1 MSIQVVRPK
10 NGREREGIYRFL
22 YEIWSDEF
30 RRSMDGMDHEHR
42 LLHDALDET
51 AQHFV
56 AVDPSGRIQG
66 CVRVNMLGNTA
77 LPKKLQE
84 QLRTAELIKL
94 FGGENVYYLSH
105 FAVAPEA
112 RGRTVASLLL
122 GALYGLCLDQGALV
136 GVSYCALQ
144 FISFYYQ
151 LGYRPY
157 TENFRIDAGIR
168 VPIVHCAR
176 DRAYL
181 EEINSPLVR
190 LCPPTI
196 DDKGTT
202 AQMLINQF
210 PAFKNP
216 AFGRKRP
223 HHLWARLAHMMLNDA
238 SAGSKNFFDGFSVDE
253 QRIVGQRLT
262 EITFSQG
269 EHIYRRGE
277 TEQGMGVLISGSLG
291 VEYSAGGTP
300 RIINVIQPG
309 ELFGEISSLGGE
321 RRTANLVALERSE
334 AFLFP
339 SDLLERVERAD
350 TALGFTLAKK
360 ILKILATRF
369 VHFAETVGC
378 LPGVGADQVGK
389 SRPILSH
396 DSDTTMMNSRLDSY
410 RFESLGDRESEFK
423 RLVAQATIGEEIE
436 FSVLDSIGLQ
446 DGATVLDLG
455 SGPGMTSL
463 LLAKR
468 LPSALVIG
476 VEPEDQLRGKAEALI
491 ASQGF
496 AERCRF
502 LKGTG
507 DRIPL
512 DNGAVDFSYARLLF
526 QHLPNPLE
534 VLGEMRRVTRPGG
547 VVVVVDVD
555 DRTNIVYPAPAGLEE
570 LEKRIAGAQAAAG
583 GDRHVGRKLYGYMQE
598 SGLLE
603 VSVKHVPITA
613 SALGRHA
620 FFSIVYSFKRQVLER
635 AGECDAQAT
644 ALFHELENVIS
655 RPTTF
660 AMTTVFVAYGVT
672 PGGSQGPP
680 TCTRPFGNRAST
692 SSGWCRL

>member
-1 MSIQVVRPK
+1 MSIQVIRPK
-10 NGREREGIYRFL
+10 NEREREGIYRFL

-30 RRSMDGMDHEHR
+30 HRSMEGMDHEHR

-56 AVDPSGRIQG
+56 AIDPSGRIQG

-77 LPKKLQE
+77 LPEKLQA
-84 QLRTAELIKL
+84 QLRTVELIKL
-94 FGGENVYYLSH
+94 FGGEQVYYLSH

-136 GVSYCALQ
+136 GISYCSLQ

-181 EEINSPLVR
+181 EEIKSPLAR
-190 LCPPTI
+190 LCPSAI
-196 DDKGTT
+196 DDKG
-202 AQMLINQF
+202 AAARKLINQF

-216 AFGRKRP
+216 AFGRKKP
-223 HHLWARLAHMMLNDA
+223 HHLWARLAHMMPDDTA
-238 SAGSKNFFDGFSVDE
+238 AGRNNFFAGFSVDE
-253 QRIVGQRLT
+253 QRILGQRLT

-277 TEQGMGVLISGSLG
+277 TEQGMGVLMSGSLG
-291 VEYSAGGTP
+291 VEFSASGP
-300 RIINVIQPG
+300 SRIIYVMQPG
-309 ELFGEISSLGGE
+309 ELFGEIGSLGGE
-321 RRTANLVALERSE
+321 RRTVSLVALERSQ
-334 AFLFP
+334 ALLFP
-339 SDLLERVERAD
+339 SDLLERAERAD
-350 TALGFTLAKK
+350 PALGFTLAKK
-360 ILKILATRF
+360 LLKILATRF

-378 LPGVGADQVGK
+378 LSGSGADQAGNN
-389 SRPILSH
+389 RPTRLH
-396 DSDTTMMNSRLDSY
+396 DPNTTMMNSRLDSY

-436 FSVLDSIGLQ
+436 FSVLDSIGLH

-468 LPSALVIG
+468 LPSAVVIG
-476 VEPEDQLRGKAEALI
+476 VEPEDQLRVKAETLI

-526 QHLPNPLE
+526 QHLPNPLA
-534 VLGEMRRVTRPGG
+534 VLKEMRRVTRPGG

-555 DRTNIVYPAPAGLEE
+555 DRTNIVHPAPAGLED
-570 LEKRIAGAQAAAG
+570 LEKRIAVAQAAAG
-583 GDRHVGRKLYGYMQE
+583 GDRHVGRKLYGYLQAIGLQE
-598 SGLLE
+598 
-603 VSVKHVPITA
+603 VNVQHVPITA

-635 AGECDAQAT
+635 AGECDPQT
-644 ALFHELENVIS
+644 IALFHELEHVIS

-660 AMTTVFVAYGVT
+660 AMTTVFVAYGV
-672 PGGSQGPP
+672 PP
-680 TCTRPFGNRAST
+680 P
-692 SSGWCRL
+692 